1 MALFGK
7 CARNPYLFIFLNTFK
22 YVSAHETITLINAS
36 IILKKEEYEYS
47 TFPCRPYSLFC
58 GICLPV
64 FAHPETLVK
73 VKDAEDQLGARV
85 GYIELD
91 LNSGKILESF
101 RPEERFPMMSTF
113 KVLLCGA
120 VLSRVDA
127 GQEQLGRRIHYSQND
142 LVEYSPVT
150 EKHLTD
156 GMTVR
161 ELCSAAI
168 TMSDN
173 TAANLLL
180 TTIGGP
186 KELTAFLH
194 NMGIM

>member
-1 MALFGK
+1 M
-7 CARNPYLFIFLNTFK
+7 
-22 YVSAHETITLINAS
+22 
-36 IILKKEEYEYS
+36 
-47 TFPCRPYSLFC
+47 
-58 GICLPV
+58 
-64 FAHPETLVK
+64 K

-173 TAANLLL
+173 TAGQLTSDNDRRTEGANR
-180 TTIGGP
+180 
-186 KELTAFLH
+186 FLH